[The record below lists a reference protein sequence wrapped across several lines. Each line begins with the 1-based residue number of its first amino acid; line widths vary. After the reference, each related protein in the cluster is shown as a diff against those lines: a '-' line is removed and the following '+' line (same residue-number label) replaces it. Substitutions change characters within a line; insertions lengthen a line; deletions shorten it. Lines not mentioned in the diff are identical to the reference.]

1 MKIRILHKLP
11 NWPDRIAEL
20 LIGCEVSLA
29 HMMNPDGRD
38 QSLSPAMC
46 DVFNRR
52 GPGSLS
58 QELAGILGVEPRAA
72 SEVREWV
79 PEHEVYVGEVLA
91 AIGARHGPM
100 IEEEASRLLTEEW
113 GSMILIN
120 QVTIPCSLVE
130 LVPGS

>member
-1 MKIRILHKLP
+1 MKIRILQKLP
-11 NWPDRIAEL
+11 NWPDRVAEL

-29 HMMNPDGRD
+29 HMMNPDGQD
-38 QSLSPAMC
+38 QSLTPAMC
-46 DVFNRR
+46 DVFNQR

-58 QELAGILGVEPRAA
+58 QELAGILGVEPRPA

-91 AIGARHGPM
+91 AIGLRHGATV
-100 IEEEASRLLTEEW
+100 EGEAQRLLAEEQ
-113 GSMILIN
+113 GAMILIS

-130 LVPGS
+130 LVPGP